1 MTIAYDDNGLCTRC
15 GSTGWYIAHRTIDI
29 QGEFLDGHELRECGC
44 HGWRPIE
51 FAPRNSDDWV
61 DLCGP
66 NLTPTES
73 FWSPNGWHTAAG
85 TLIGDS
91 LVTHYRPRPLPPEG
105 V

>member
-1 MTIAYDDNGLCTRC
+1 MSTITYDSQGLCTRC
-15 GSTGWYIAHRTIDI
+15 GSTGYYLSSYISDSSFVDERACIAP
-29 QGEFLDGHELRECGC
+29 CPC
-44 HGWRPIE
+44 HGWRPVQW
-51 FAPRNSDDWV
+51 APRNADDWV

-73 FWSPNGWHTAAG
+73 FWSPEGRHTAAG
-85 TLIGDS
+85 TLIGDA